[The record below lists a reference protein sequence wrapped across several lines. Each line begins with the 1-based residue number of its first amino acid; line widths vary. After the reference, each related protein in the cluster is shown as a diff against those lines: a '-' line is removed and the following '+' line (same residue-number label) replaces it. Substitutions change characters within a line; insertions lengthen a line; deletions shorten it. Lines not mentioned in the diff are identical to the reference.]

1 MKYII
6 TSLLYFFISLPI
18 TVFAQGGNTTGG
30 PSGGN
35 AGEGNTT
42 GGPSGGNAASD
53 GGRGDLSYTLQNPL
67 KFESIQDFIV
77 AVLNVIIVIATPI
90 IVIFII
96 FAGFQYV
103 TAKGN
108 PEAIKNATR
117 SLTYAII
124 GGVLIIGAVAIA
136 EIIKGLVTAF
146 S

>member
-1 MKYII
+1 MKSFIII
-6 TSLLYFFISLPI
+6 TICLFTLMPALL
-18 TVFAQGGNTTGG
+18 FAAPNPGADPEPEQQATPNPGTDPEPRN
-30 PSGGN
+30 
-35 AGEGNTT
+35 EGV
-42 GGPSGGNAASD
+42 P
-53 GGRGDLSYTLQNPL
+53 GDLSYSLQNPL

-103 TAKGN
+103 TAQGK
-108 PEAIKNATR
+108 PEAIKKATQ